1 MAFPAKVDRFGL
13 ADGTTL
19 LVKSVTPNRSNDVVE
34 ASNEDDDVITC
45 EVLEARESPSVEY
58 TVKADLKSTTAKD
71 IVLGGVTS
79 QTVGGVTKYFVLT
92 SLRLGA
98 SAGGEPTCSASG
110 EEVPSATPSTTYTI
124 EDGLA
129 ILAKAKAQ
137 ILASAFTLAGTKC
150 HMNSCTATFQVKFV
164 PIENGGSLVAWDVTN
179 GRIVVTVNVT
189 QAGSDAPTLSA
200 AQGWTITA
208 VPDDN
213 NPDSDYTTWTCTF
226 TKFLTKDSE

>member
-19 LVKSVTPNRSNDVVE
+19 LVKSVTPNRSNDTVE
-34 ASNEDDDVITC
+34 ASNEDDDVIAC
-45 EVLEARESPSVEY
+45 EVLPARESPNVEY
-58 TVKADLKSTTAKD
+58 SIKKDLTSTARKD
-71 IVLGGVTS
+71 IVLGGVTT
-79 QTVGGVTKYFVLT
+79 QTVGGVSKYFALT
-92 SLRLGA
+92 ALRLGT
-98 SAGGEPTCSASG
+98 SAGGESTCSASG
-110 EEVPSATPSTTYTI
+110 EEVPSATPSTTYTVENGI
-124 EDGLA
+124 E

-137 ILASAFTLAGTKC
+137 ILASAFTLSGTKC
-150 HMNSCTATFQVKFV
+150 HLNSCTAVFQVKFV

-179 GRIVVTVNVT
+179 GRIVVTANVT